1 MKTDFSS
8 SKKNTNKNKL
18 GFGTWGIG
26 GDTGPLSGYG
36 PTDDKKSVEVL
47 KYAFEN
53 DINFYDTAPPYGNGK
68 SEMLLKEAFNSEKI
82 QPNILTKVGVNFWG
96 EEPNYNPKFIDNSL
110 QKSFNRLGVDHI
122 HCVIFHSL
130 KSFSAKII
138 REGFHH
144 LKKLKSEKKIQ
155 KIGLSLKSP
164 LDLLDCEDLI
174 KEIDIIEVNL
184 NLLDLRLLNTKLLE
198 EIAEHKIEV
207 VTRTPFSFG
216 FLTNLIDENYVFIDS
231 DHRKRWSKEQ
241 VISWVNGR
249 KSLEKIFLK
258 HGYAQ
263 PIQILALKFCM
274 SFDFV
279 SHVIPGML
287 SIDEVNQNLKALEV
301 KDFPNE
307 LLNELIEYG
316 NNFSL
321 V

>member
-1 MKTDFSS
+1 MPIIVDLSNYWGLTIW
-8 SKKNTNKNKL
+8 NTSW
-18 GFGTWGIG
+18 T
-26 GDTGPLSGYG
+26 
-36 PTDDKKSVEVL
+36 
-47 KYAFEN
+47 
-53 DINFYDTAPPYGNGK
+53 
-68 SEMLLKEAFNSEKI
+68 
-82 QPNILTKVGVNFWG
+82 
-96 EEPNYNPKFIDNSL
+96 
-110 QKSFNRLGVDHI
+110 
-122 HCVIFHSL
+122 
-130 KSFSAKII
+130 
-138 REGFHH
+138 
-144 LKKLKSEKKIQ
+144 
-155 KIGLSLKSP
+155 
-164 LDLLDCEDLI
+164 
-174 KEIDIIEVNL
+174 
-184 NLLDLRLLNTKLLE
+184 LLNTKLLE

-321 V
+321 VWC